1 MASEMERNEPRKFS
15 PVCSRSLKSRSGT
28 TISVELKEIRKGHFW
43 EQCLKGNKKCPE
55 QEARGG
61 RTPIWNRRGCSS
73 EILNLTPKG
82 DHLGVA

>member
-28 TISVELKEIRKGHFW
+28 TMSVELKEIRKGHFW

-55 QEARGG
+55 QEDGERISIGLSTFFHEWG
-61 RTPIWNRRGCSS
+61 IVKITP
-73 EILNLTPKG
+73 
-82 DHLGVA
+82 